1 MSSVAGVDVYWAVHE
16 DEVERVFT
24 QMETLLGSEGLAMFL
39 GGTVGPY
46 LRERTQNRFA
56 NEGDDVTGPWAPL
69 HPATVAI
76 REASF
81 YNIGG
86 EHPINRRSGE
96 LEDWVTQGN
105 YFPYPTGVGASMQY
119 PSKEPSGELR
129 DKLETAQKGRKN
141 PNTVPRPVLGVNE
154 KDLLFV
160 MAALAAAVEVAS
172 K

>member
-1 MSSVAGVDVYWAVHE
+1 MLSMNWSVHDADVRRAIRNLEFLV
-16 DEVERVFT
+16 
-24 QMETLLGSEGLAMFL
+24 GSDGLASFL
-39 GGTVGPY
+39 GLTVGPY

-56 NEGDDVTGPWAPL
+56 NEGDDVTGPWQPL

-76 REASF
+76 REASM

-105 YFPYPTGVGASMQY
+105 YFPYPTGFGASMQY
-119 PSKEPSGELR
+119 PSKEPAGKLR
-129 DKLETAQKGRKN
+129 EKMETAQRGSKS
-141 PNTVPRPVLGVNE
+141 PNTPPRPVLGVNE

-160 MAALAAAVEVAS
+160 VTALAAAVEVAT